1 MRAPS
6 PSTSPVTPP
15 PPPSAIR
22 HPHQRNRR
30 PRTGPTS
37 CRHHG
42 GAHRSARRT
51 GRHYRRRRNLLPY
64 DGEPGTSLALPA
76 GSTQASAINAEFFCR
91 GSFLEPTDRIT
102 LPTTRQEPAKAAAVE
117 HPMETIESQPAD
129 ATLRQGRHL
138 WAHVPD
144 SRTFPSDED
153 CPALLASLQFQGI
166 RDRLN
171 ADFPGLDEPT
181 ELILFAQTDQA
192 PKWSRIGRAQQLLHH
207 AYSHQRRPD
216 SRLSGC
222 FMQAPGFSA

>member
-1 MRAPS
+1 MAALTGVLAAQGVTIVGDETFSPATANPAP
-6 PSTSPVTPP
+6 
-15 PPPSAIR
+15 A
-22 HPHQRNRR
+22 
-30 PRTGPTS
+30 
-37 CRHHG
+37 
-42 GAHRSARRT
+42 
-51 GRHYRRRRNLLPY
+51 
-64 DGEPGTSLALPA
+64 ALPV
-76 GSTQASAINAEFFCR
+76 GSTQTSAINAEFFCR

-102 LPTTRQEPAKAAAVE
+102 LPTTRQEAAKAAAVE
-117 HPMETIESQPAD
+117 HPMETIASQPAD

-138 WAHVPD
+138 WADVLD

-171 ADFPGLDEPT
+171 ADFPGLDEPM